1 LSLPLSDDNRWRVLE
16 KRVRKR
22 TIGSQSDEVK
32 ESLRKLHISV
42 V

>member
-1 LSLPLSDDNRWRVLE
+1 
-16 KRVRKR
+16 VRKR

-42 V
+42 VWTSRQMRLAW